1 MPPRSKSP
9 WRAIGLVSVISSYI
23 VGGAVTGMLIGR
35 FLDNMLGTEPILLI
49 LFLLLG
55 LGSGFYGVFKVVQP
69 YLGDDD
75 S

>member
-23 VGGAVTGMLIGR
+23 VGGVVTGMLIGR

-55 LGSGFYGVFKVVQP
+55 LGSGFYGVFKVAQP